1 MTDEELYSRYL
12 AGGTASYDELLIR
25 LGNGLIV
32 YINGYLHNLQDSEDL
47 MIEAFARI
55 MAKRPH
61 IRGSFKAYLY
71 RTARNLAFRF
81 CSSASRTKTFS
92 IEDVGGEITDGS
104 FPETSRVLGQTI
116 SRKYNE
122 AAVSFDLYDLLG
134 SYPGPVLILHG
145 DQDPIVPLRYSERA
159 ARVFPH
165 AQLVVM
171 PGQGHGF
178 MGQARTEAMERE
190 ADFFLGDR

>member
-12 AGGTASYDELLIR
+12 AGDTASYDELLIR

-81 CSSASRTKTFS
+81 YSSASRTKTFS

-104 FPETSRVLGQTI
+104 FPEIQYLDSE
-116 SRKYNE
+116 RKRLLHLCLDRIDPKLKEALWLIYFDE
-122 AAVSFDLYDLLG
+122 MSYADAAAVMGVTKKRIDKLLQKG
-134 SYPGPVLILHG
+134 KEM
-145 DQDPIVPLRYSERA
+145 LRAELEKEGITNAYE
-159 ARVFPH
+159 
-165 AQLVVM
+165 
-171 PGQGHGF
+171 
-178 MGQARTEAMERE
+178 
-190 ADFFLGDR
+190 